1 MQSLAPQAECLE
13 TGSLFE
19 DDTFGPEY
27 NEEWRRPQDIC
38 DDLCLFEEGSSRF
51 DVVQVS
57 PESNSPPPPQMLGMP
72 QLFSMNREN
81 LEIAGLSP
89 PSPRWPSCLYISTK

>member
-1 MQSLAPQAECLE
+1 MDQAECLE
-13 TGSLFE
+13 TDCLFE

-27 NEEWRRPQDIC
+27 NEEWKRPQNIC
-38 DDLCLFEEGSSRF
+38 DDPCLFDEGSSRF

-57 PESNSPPPPQMLGMP
+57 PVKYTWDNPDHIFFIIRVS
-72 QLFSMNREN
+72 

-89 PSPRWPSCLYISTK
+89 L

>member
-1 MQSLAPQAECLE
+1 MQNVIIFIYQAECLE

-27 NEEWRRPQDIC
+27 NEEWKRPQDIC
-38 DDLCLFEEGSSRF
+38 DDPCLFDEGSSRF

-57 PESNSPPPPQMLGMP
+57 PMKYLIDRFFTI
-72 QLFSMNREN
+72 L
-81 LEIAGLSP
+81 
-89 PSPRWPSCLYISTK
+89 

>member
-1 MQSLAPQAECLE
+1 MIKMQHCNICITFTLQAECLE

-27 NEEWRRPQDIC
+27 NEEWKRPQDIC
-38 DDLCLFEEGSSRF
+38 DDPCLFDEGSSRF

-57 PESNSPPPPQMLGMP
+57 FVYYL
-72 QLFSMNREN
+72 
-81 LEIAGLSP
+81 
-89 PSPRWPSCLYISTK
+89 